1 MVYDL
6 DGTLVDTLKDIT
18 IAANAMLAT
27 MGAPALTLEHVRSF
41 VGRGMHELVMD
52 CLQTTDPERVAEGLK
67 IYRGYYGKHLAD
79 HSRLY
84 PGALQT
90 LEFFS
95 HCAQAVITNKPN
107 PYSTDLL
114 TALGVAGFFT
124 DIIGG
129 EAPYP
134 RKPDPASLLALLKKN
149 QVSAREALM
158 IGDSPIDVKTAQQAG
173 VACVTLTHGLARRD
187 EIMISRPDYIADS
200 FEALLDLAKK
210 QGWK

>member
-1 MVYDL
+1 M
-6 DGTLVDTLKDIT
+6 DTLQDIT
-18 IAANAMLAT
+18 NAANAMLAK
-27 MGAPALTLEHVRSF
+27 MGAPALTLERVRGF

-52 CLQTTDPERVAEGLK
+52 CLQTTNSERVAEGMN
-67 IYRGYYGKHLAD
+67 IYRAYYGEHLAV

-95 HCAQAVITNKPN
+95 RCTQAVITNKPN
-107 PYSTDLL
+107 PYSTNLL

-129 EAPYP
+129 EVPYP
-134 RKPDPASLLALLKKN
+134 RKPDPASLLAVLNKN
-149 QVSAREALM
+149 QAAAHEALM
-158 IGDSPIDVKTAQQAG
+158 IGDSPIDVKTAKQTG

-187 EIMISRPDYIADS
+187 EIVMSHPDYIVDS
-200 FEALLDLAKK
+200 FAALLDLAKK
-210 QGWK
+210 QGW